1 MSEQSE
7 VESTSASQPWLAV
20 IIPHYNDV
28 KRLRTCLEALA
39 PQVVGQPVE
48 VVVVD
53 NGSPGGVGPLAQEF
67 PTFRFDEELQKG
79 AACAR
84 NRGVEI
90 TTAPNLLFIDADC
103 VPSDHWLAR
112 GLELAGEARL
122 VGGRVD
128 TFDETPP
135 PRSGPEAFERVFA
148 FRQKMYV
155 ERKGFSGSG
164 NLLTTRKIFE
174 DAGPMVPGLSED
186 MEWCFRATGKG
197 YPLIYDD
204 ALAVSH
210 PTRQDWP
217 ALVRKWRRT
226 TDESFYL
233 NGTSALARVR
243 WFVRAFVVL
252 GSTIVHLPVLLTS
265 SKLRDG
271 GERMRAAVTLIRTR
285 ILRWVWMLR
294 QAAGLDWVNR

>member
-1 MSEQSE
+1 MSELNDVVDDSL
-7 VESTSASQPWLAV
+7 SPPWLSV

-28 KRLRTCLEALA
+28 TRLRVCLKALE

-53 NGSPGGVGPLAQEF
+53 NGSSDGVGALPQEF
-67 PTFRFDEELQKG
+67 PSFRFDEELQKG

-84 NRGVEI
+84 NRGVDI

-103 VPSDHWLAR
+103 VPSEHWLAR
-112 GLELAGEARL
+112 GLELAGQARL

-164 NLLTTRKIFE
+164 NLLTTREVFK

-186 MEWCFRATGKG
+186 LEWCFRATGKG

-204 ALAVSH
+204 DLAVSH

-233 NGTSALARVR
+233 NGTGALARVR
-243 WFVRAFVVL
+243 WFIRAFVVL
-252 GSTIVHLPVLLTS
+252 GSSIVHLPVLLTS

-271 GERMRAAVTLIRTR
+271 GERRRAALTLVRTR
-285 ILRWVWMLR
+285 VLRWIWMLR
-294 QAAGLDWVNR
+294 QTAGYDWLD